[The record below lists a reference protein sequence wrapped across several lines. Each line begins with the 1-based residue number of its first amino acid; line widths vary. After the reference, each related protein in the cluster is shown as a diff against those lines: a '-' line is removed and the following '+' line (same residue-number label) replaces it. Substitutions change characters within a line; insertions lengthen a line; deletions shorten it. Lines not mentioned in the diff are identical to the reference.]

1 MCKNCVSILLC
12 REIVV
17 PLHSLSGKG
26 SRRLLM
32 NTPADIKALISQEF
46 QDYELAFERA
56 LRSDNP
62 LLNDVGEYLLQKR
75 GKQVRPMLT
84 ILAAKLCHG
93 SNEKTID
100 TAVAME
106 MLHTASLVHDD
117 VVDCSPMR
125 RGVPSVQA
133 RWNNKVAVLGGD
145 YMLAKVIELTANL
158 RNLKIFNI
166 VAEMG
171 QTLSSGEL
179 LQLHANE
186 SMWISEQQYMRV
198 IEQKTAALFAA
209 CMQAGAV
216 SSGATM
222 RQESALR
229 AFGLELGLVFQL
241 KDDILD
247 YSDSELLGKP
257 TMGDI
262 RDGKATLPLLISLER
277 APQKESDEIRRLA
290 ESLPDQEDNRES
302 LQTILSFVL
311 RYDGIRYCQQQME
324 LHKRRAIDYLSIFH
338 NSSIKSAL
346 IQILEYTIS
355 RVY

>member
-1 MCKNCVSILLC
+1 
-12 REIVV
+12 
-17 PLHSLSGKG
+17 
-26 SRRLLM
+26 M
-32 NTPADIKALISQEF
+32 NTPADIKELISQEF
-46 QDYELAFERA
+46 LDYERSFERA
-56 LRSDNP
+56 LASENP
-62 LLNDVGEYLLQKR
+62 LLNEVGKYLLQRR
-75 GKQVRPMLT
+75 GKQIRPMLT
-84 ILAAKLCHG
+84 ILSSKMCHG
-93 SNEKTID
+93 TNDKTIE

-125 RGVPSVQA
+125 RGELSVQA
-133 RWNNKVAVLGGD
+133 RWSNKVAVLAGD
-145 YMLAKVIELTANL
+145 YLLAKVIELTANL

-186 SMWISEQQYMRV
+186 TMWISEEQYMRV
-198 IEQKTAALFAA
+198 IEQKTASLFAA

-247 YSDSELLGKP
+247 YSDSEQLGKP

-262 RDGKATLPLLISLER
+262 RDGKATLPLLVSLQR
-277 APQKESDEIRRLA
+277 APRQEAEEIRRLA
-290 ESLPDQEDNRES
+290 ESLPQMEDTTAAVQS
-302 LQTILSFVL
+302 ILSFVL

-324 LHKRRAIDYLSIFH
+324 LHKRRAIEHLSVFH
-338 NSSIKSAL
+338 NSSVKAAL
-346 IQILEYTIS
+346 IRILEYTIS

>member
-1 MCKNCVSILLC
+1 
-12 REIVV
+12 
-17 PLHSLSGKG
+17 
-26 SRRLLM
+26 M

-46 QDYELAFERA
+46 QDYEHAFERA
-56 LRSDNP
+56 LASDNP
-62 LLNDVGEYLLQKR
+62 LLNDVGTYLLQKR

-84 ILAAKLCHG
+84 ILAAKMCHG
-93 SNEKTID
+93 ANEKTID

-117 VVDCSPMR
+117 VVDNSAMR
-125 RGVPSVQA
+125 RGIPSVQA
-133 RWNNKVAVLGGD
+133 RWTNKVAVLGGD

-171 QTLSSGEL
+171 KTLSSGEL
-179 LQLHANE
+179 LQLHANQT
-186 SMWISEQQYMRV
+186 MWISEEQYMRV

-209 CMQAGAV
+209 CMQAGAA

-262 RDGKATLPLLISLER
+262 RDGKATLPLLISLNR
-277 APQKESDEIRRLA
+277 APREEADEIRQLA
-290 ESLPDQEDNRES
+290 ESLSEMEDTTAAVQS
-302 LQTILSFVL
+302 ILSFVL

-324 LHKRRAIDYLSIFH
+324 LHKRRAIEHLGIFH
-338 NSSIKSAL
+338 NSSVKAAL